1 MSGDAMRW
9 MAARFARA
17 GLCATLVCASSCG
30 TRTEPVTEVVD
41 EASYPELLARAHCE
55 RANNCC
61 AAAGY
66 QGPQPDCVKE
76 NAATIAEAAER
87 ARARG
92 RFDAAAATACLAA
105 IRSAGC
111 FDDELFECLAPY
123 TGSLPPGAECSDWW
137 GECASTPTA
146 TGYCETTYA
155 STGATTKQCMR
166 KRSVLVGGVCGLE
179 GLTRLECASGSYC
192 HSRGVCV
199 PQAREGEVC
208 DRNIGNSCIEGLRCS
223 DEGPPHVCGRAAT
236 PRGAPCTAHTE
247 CDSVCFGGRCL
258 RPEALANDYWC
269 RRR

>member
-1 MSGDAMRW
+1 MGW
-9 MAARFARA
+9 MAARFAGA
-17 GLCATLVCASSCG
+17 GLWSVLLSSGCG

-55 RANNCC
+55 RANDCC
-61 AAAGY
+61 AAVGY
-66 QGPQPDCVKE
+66 QGPKPECAKE
-76 NAATIAEAAER
+76 IAATIAEAAER

-92 RFDAAAATACLAA
+92 RFDGAAATVCLAA

-146 TGYCETTYA
+146 AGYCETTPRARRPSSACA
-155 STGATTKQCMR
+155 SDP
-166 KRSVLVGGVCGLE
+166 SSWGVCGLE
-179 GLTRLECASGSYC
+179 GLTRLECASGSYLPLA
-192 HSRGVCV
+192 RRCV

-208 DRNIGNSCIEGLRCS
+208 DRNIGISCIEGLRCG
-223 DEGPPHVCGRAAT
+223 DEGPPHVCGRAET
-236 PRGAPCTAHTE
+236 PRGARCTSHTE

-258 RPEALANDYWC
+258 RPGALANDYWC
-269 RRR
+269 LRR